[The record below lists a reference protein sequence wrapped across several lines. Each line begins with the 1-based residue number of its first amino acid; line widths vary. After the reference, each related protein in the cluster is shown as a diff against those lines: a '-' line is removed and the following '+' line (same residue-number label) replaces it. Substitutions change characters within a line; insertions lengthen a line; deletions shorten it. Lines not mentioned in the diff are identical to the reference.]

1 MIEQLLD
8 LVEPVFRKLGYA
20 PRWTPTQ
27 ILIQGKSLILD
38 STMKLSKMTLPEYI
52 VKDIKYLLRQNFRT
66 KQEATN
72 ANAHISSL
80 VEEFLDGK
88 FEIRKFIYDIR
99 IPMLFMSEE
108 NYFKTQENIDFLDD
122 TWGTEINA
130 WVNDQLS
137 SLMLETKNEIQ
148 AEKEFAAATA
158 QHTLVGGPIGES

>member
-8 LVEPVFRKLGYA
+8 LVEPLFRKLGYA

-38 STMKLSKMTLPEYI
+38 STMKLSRMTLPEYI

-66 KQEATN
+66 KQEAAN

-80 VEEFLDGK
+80 VEEFLGDK
-88 FEIRKFIYDIR
+88 FQIRKFIYDIR

-122 TWGTEINA
+122 TWTTEIQA

-148 AEKEFAAATA
+148 AEKEFTAATKE
-158 QHTLVGGPIGES
+158 HTLVGGPIGES